1 VLAVLGKRFE
11 KYGLTLHPDKTRL
24 LEFGRDAL
32 RKWEVAGG
40 PKPGTFDF
48 LGFTHICRRSRRGNF
63 TIHVRTMRKRLRRSL
78 TRASAWC
85 QRHRHDPV
93 VEQWRALNAM
103 LRGHYQYYGRPTN
116 FRRLW
121 EFYRGVRKTW
131 RKWLNRRT
139 RGKTL
144 PWHVYDEFLAV
155 YPLQRPYIARPW
167 AGAVSHV

>member
-1 VLAVLGKRFE
+1 VLRKRFE
-11 KYGLTLHPDKTRL
+11 KYGLTLHPEKTRL
-24 LEFGRDAL
+24 IEFGRDAL
-32 RKWEVAGG
+32 SKWETQGG

-78 TRASAWC
+78 TRESACC

-93 VEQWRALNAM
+93 AEQWRTLNAI

-116 FRRLW
+116 FRSLW
-121 EFYRGVRKTW
+121 TFYRSVRRIW

-139 RGKTL
+139 RGRSL
-144 PWHVYDEFLAV
+144 PWHVYGELLKAH
-155 YPLQRPYIARPW
+155 PLQRPYIAQPW